1 MVRHVI
7 EWAFACENRSVTQR
21 LRPPTPAVAGRV
33 LQEPSH
39 CPTVM
44 SQTPTPEA
52 VSCESRSAA
61 RRLRPQPPAVIGHV
75 PREPTRCPTVAP
87 QPLPLRAVP
96 CENRPI
102 TQQLQPRT
110 WSSGAAPR
118 ENRSVTL
125 QPCPKHHIWSC
136 GRREPAYCPK
146 NQPLRMIPARI
157 RCISSADES
166 IPGPKTVYDKL
177 GCIRTNGRGTP
188 AWQSL
193 LTRPVRFTASS

>member
-21 LRPPTPAVAGRV
+21 LRPQPRRCRPPPARTVP
-33 LQEPSH
+33 LPDSH
-39 CPTVM
+39 APVPNSGSRILRESFRCPTAT
-44 SQTPTPEA
+44 SPT
-52 VSCESRSAA
+52 
-61 RRLRPQPPAVIGHV
+61 PAVIGHV
-75 PREPTRCPTVAP
+75 LRDPSRCPTVAP
-87 QPLPLRAVP
+87 PTLAVAGAT
-96 CENRPI
+96 CEDRPI

>member
-21 LRPPTPAVAGRV
+21 LRPQPRRCRPPPARTVPLPDSHAPVPNSGSRILRESFRCPTATSPTPD
-33 LQEPSH
+33 
-39 CPTVM
+39 
-44 SQTPTPEA
+44 
-52 VSCESRSAA
+52 
-61 RRLRPQPPAVIGHV
+61 VIGHV

>member
-1 MVRHVI
+1 M
-7 EWAFACENRSVTQR
+7 
-21 LRPPTPAVAGRV
+21 P
-33 LQEPSH
+33 
-39 CPTVM
+39 
-44 SQTPTPEA
+44 QTPTPEA

-61 RRLRPQPPAVIGHV
+61 RRLRPQPRRCGPCPARTIPLPDSHAPDPNSGSRIL
-75 PREPTRCPTVAP
+75 REPFRCPTATSPTPCCHRPCPARADPLPDGCAP
-87 QPLPLRAVP
+87 PTPPLRAVP

-110 WSSGAAPR
+110 WSSGAATC

>member
-21 LRPPTPAVAGRV
+21 LRPQPRRCRPPPARTVP
-33 LQEPSH
+33 LPDSH
-39 CPTVM
+39 APVPNSGSRILRESFRCPTAT
-44 SQTPTPEA
+44 SPT
-52 VSCESRSAA
+52 
-61 RRLRPQPPAVIGHV
+61 PAVIGHV
-75 PREPTRCPTVAP
+75 LREPTRCSTVAP
-87 QPLPLRAVP
+87 PNPAVAGHVLREPARCPTATSPNPPL
-96 CENRPI
+96 
-102 TQQLQPRT
+102 Q
-110 WSSGAAPR
+110 AAPR

>member
-1 MVRHVI
+1 M
-7 EWAFACENRSVTQR
+7 
-21 LRPPTPAVAGRV
+21 P
-33 LQEPSH
+33 
-39 CPTVM
+39 
-44 SQTPTPEA
+44 QTPTPEA

-87 QPLPLRAVP
+87 PPTPPLRAVP

>member
-21 LRPPTPAVAGRV
+21 LRPQPRRCRPPPARTVPLPDSHSPDPNSGSRILREPFRCPTATSPTPCCHRPCPARADPLLDGYAPNPAVAGRV
-33 LQEPSH
+33 L
-39 CPTVM
+39 
-44 SQTPTPEA
+44 
-52 VSCESRSAA
+52 
-61 RRLRPQPPAVIGHV
+61 
-75 PREPTRCPTVAP
+75 REPAHYPTATAP
-87 QPLPLRAVP
+87 NMAIRGAP
-96 CENRPI
+96 C
-102 TQQLQPRT
+102 
-110 WSSGAAPR
+110 

-125 QPCPKHHIWSC
+125 QPRPKHHIWSC

-157 RCISSADES
+157 RCVSSADES

>member
-21 LRPPTPAVAGRV
+21 LRPQPRRCRPPPARTVP
-33 LQEPSH
+33 LPDSH
-39 CPTVM
+39 APVPNSGSRILRESFRCPTAT
-44 SQTPTPEA
+44 SPT
-52 VSCESRSAA
+52 
-61 RRLRPQPPAVIGHV
+61 PAVIGHV
-75 PREPTRCPTVAP
+75 LRDPSRCPTVAP
-87 QPLPLRAVP
+87 PTLAVAGRHLRGPAHYPTATTPNMVI
-96 CENRPI
+96 RG
-102 TQQLQPRT
+102 R
-110 WSSGAAPR
+110 APR
-118 ENRSVTL
+118 EPVRYPATVP
-125 QPCPKHHIWSC
+125 QHHIWSC

>member
-21 LRPPTPAVAGRV
+21 LRPQPRRCRPPPARTVPLPDSHAPVPNSGSRI
-33 LQEPSH
+33 LRESFH
-39 CPTVM
+39 CPTAT
-44 SQTPTPEA
+44 SPT
-52 VSCESRSAA
+52 
-61 RRLRPQPPAVIGHV
+61 PAVIGHV

>member
-21 LRPPTPAVAGRV
+21 LRPQPLLLR
-33 LQEPSH
+33 
-39 CPTVM
+39 
-44 SQTPTPEA
+44 A
-52 VSCESRSAA
+52 VSCKNHPIARQSFPRPQLRKPYPARAVPLPAGYVPNPPLSSAMSRESRPVA
-61 RRLRPQPPAVIGHV
+61 RRLRP
-75 PREPTRCPTVAP
+75 PTP
-87 QPLPLRAVP
+87 PLRAVP

-146 NQPLRMIPARI
+146 NQSLRMIPARI

>member
-1 MVRHVI
+1 MSRESRPVARRLRPQTLPLR
-7 EWAFACENRSVTQR
+7 AMSCENR
-21 LRPPTPAVAGRV
+21 L
-33 LQEPSH
+33 
-39 CPTVM
+39 
-44 SQTPTPEA
+44 
-52 VSCESRSAA
+52 AA
-61 RRLRPQPPAVIGHV
+61 RRLRPQP
-75 PREPTRCPTVAP
+75 
-87 QPLPLRAVP
+87 LPLRAAT
-96 CENRPI
+96 CEDRPI

>member
-1 MVRHVI
+1 MS
-7 EWAFACENRSVTQR
+7 CKNRPADQQAPY
-21 LRPPTPAVAGRV
+21 LRGCNLRE
-33 LQEPSH
+33 LSH
-39 CPTVM
+39 CPTATAPNM
-44 SQTPTPEA
+44 AIRGSAPREPAHYPTATSPA
-52 VSCESRSAA
+52 
-61 RRLRPQPPAVIGHV
+61 PAVIGHV

-102 TQQLQPRT
+102 TQQPQPRT

-157 RCISSADES
+157 RCISGADES

>member
-1 MVRHVI
+1 MSRESRPVARRLRPQTLPLR
-7 EWAFACENRSVTQR
+7 AMSCENR
-21 LRPPTPAVAGRV
+21 L
-33 LQEPSH
+33 
-39 CPTVM
+39 
-44 SQTPTPEA
+44 
-52 VSCESRSAA
+52 AA

-87 QPLPLRAVP
+87 QPLPLRAVS